1 MKSFSYV
8 GSRNRE
14 INARSGIVGKGH
26 STTGAPEWT
35 RVVGERGLGDERVA
49 VADPET

>member
-1 MKSFSYV
+1 MNLFIYV
-8 GSRNRE
+8 GSPKPR
-14 INARSGIVGKGH
+14 NARSGIVGKGH